1 MDQMKRLSELAAK
14 MAATTSVEN
23 TTNSLSPDDEAL
35 APVNV
40 ACFDPEHPDRP
51 CPICRGMGV
60 IKYAVA
66 TDDPRFGKLFRCP
79 NNPLEVDEQ
88 RQTRLRRL
96 SNLETYKNKTLANFR
111 FDIPMYTPF
120 AMESL
125 KVAFAKAAKYAEDPE
140 GWLIF
145 EGAYGTGKTHLA
157 AAIGNERLKRG
168 DNVLFMTTP
177 DLLDHL
183 RGTYAPNSDMAY
195 DELFNRVKNIDL
207 LILDDIGTENPSD
220 WAREKLFQILNHRY
234 SNQLPTV
241 ITTNENIDNF
251 DPRIR
256 SRMMENSRVI
266 INAPDFRNEIKN
278 QKDIVLSHL
287 ARYSHM
293 TFDSFDVGHE
303 DDSDYDNLLKAAQA
317 AADFANNPR
326 GQQVWLFITGDYGTG
341 KTHLAAAIANYRSSV
356 GENVMFITV
365 PDLLDYLRTAFD
377 PKADMTF
384 DKLFNQ
390 VRTVPILVLDDLGT
404 ESTKPWAQE
413 KLFQILDHRYISRL
427 PTVMTSAK
435 PPSELPDRLASRL
448 IDNRICRGFKIT
460 ASSYAKRLK
469 RR

>member
-14 MAATTSVEN
+14 MAATTNVEN
-23 TTNSLSPDDEAL
+23 TTNSWSPDDEPL
-35 APVNV
+35 NV
-40 ACFDPEHPDRP
+40 TCFDPEQPDKP

-60 IKYAVA
+60 IKYAV
-66 TDDPRFGKLFRCP
+66 TPDDPRFGKLFRCP
-79 NNPLEVDEQ
+79 NNPLEVDTE
-88 RQTRLRRL
+88 RQARLRRI

-111 FDIPMYTPF
+111 YDIPMYTPF
-120 AMESL
+120 AMQSL
-125 KVAFAKAAKYAEDPE
+125 KVAFDKAAKYAEHPE

-157 AAIGNERLKRG
+157 AAIGNERLKHG
-168 DNVLFMTTP
+168 DTVLFMTTP
-177 DLLDHL
+177 DLLDHV

-195 DELFNRVKNIDL
+195 DELFNRVKNVDL

-234 SNQLPTV
+234 SNELPTV
-241 ITTNENIDNF
+241 ITTNENLDNF

-266 INAPDFRNEIKN
+266 LSAPDFRNETKN
-278 QKDIVLSHL
+278 KKDEVLTHL
-287 ARYSHM
+287 ARYAHM
-293 TFDSFDVGHE
+293 TFNNFDVGHK
-303 DDSDYDNLLKAAQA
+303 DDADYENLLKAAQA

-326 GQQVWLFITGDYGTG
+326 EQQVWLFLYGDYGTG
-341 KTHLAAAIANYRSSV
+341 KTHLAAAIANYLSTV
-356 GENVMFITV
+356 GDNVMFITV
-365 PDLLDYLRTAFD
+365 PDLLDHLRRAFD
-377 PKADMTF
+377 PKADVTF

-413 KLFQILDHRYISRL
+413 KLFQILDHRYISML

-435 PPSELPDRLASRL
+435 HLADLPDRIASRL
-448 IDNRICRGFKIT
+448 IDSRICYGFRIT
-460 ASSYAKRLK
+460 ATSYAKRLK

>member
-1 MDQMKRLSELAAK
+1 MNQMKRLSELAAK
-14 MAATTSVEN
+14 MAETTQVEN
-23 TTNSLSPDDEAL
+23 TPNSWSPDDEPL
-35 APVNV
+35 NIT
-40 ACFDPEHPDRP
+40 CFDPEAPDKP

-60 IKYAVA
+60 IKYAV
-66 TDDPRFGKLFRCP
+66 TPDDPRFGKLFRCP
-79 NNPLEVDEQ
+79 NNPLEVDTE
-88 RQTRLRRL
+88 RQSRLRRI

-111 FDIPMYTPF
+111 HDIPMYTPF
-120 AMESL
+120 ALQSL
-125 KVAFAKAAKYAEDPE
+125 KIAHDKAISYAEDPH

-157 AAIGNERLKRG
+157 AAIGNERLRRG
-168 DNVLFMTTP
+168 DTVLFMTTP

-207 LILDDIGTENPSD
+207 LILDDVGTENPSD

-234 SNQLPTV
+234 SNELPTV
-241 ITTNENIDNF
+241 ITTNENLDNF

-266 INAPDFRNEIKN
+266 LSAPDFRNETKN
-278 QKDIVLSHL
+278 KKDEVLSHL

-293 TFDSFDVGHE
+293 TFETFEVGHE
-303 DDSDYDNLLKAAQA
+303 DNPDYEKLLKAAQA
-317 AADFANNPR
+317 AEAFAHNPR
-326 GQQVWLFITGDYGTG
+326 ADKIWLYFMGGYGTG
-341 KTHLAAAIANYRSSV
+341 KTHLAAAIANYRSSL
-356 GENVMFITV
+356 GDNVMFITV
-365 PDLLDYLRTAFD
+365 PDLLDHLRTAFD
-377 PKADMTF
+377 PKADVTF

-413 KLFQILDHRYISRL
+413 KLFQILDHRYVSLL
-427 PTVMTSAK
+427 PTVITTAK
-435 PPSELPDRLASRL
+435 ELQELPERIVSRL
-448 IDNRICRGFKIT
+448 LDQRICRNIGIVAT
-460 ASSYAKRLK
+460 SYAKRPK